1 MRALAAGFGFEGR
14 ASSFPLA
21 SSQSQHKEVSEQMA
35 EDPADDISELFDKA
49 LTMIER
55 GDDPKHAANWFRS
68 QGPDAMAM
76 LIFREMIAFD
86 MATAILE
93 SKSSD
98 VPGIASA
105 TWRGAS
111 GARKLAEFW
120 LALYTPAWPSDWRTR
135 K

>member
-1 MRALAAGFGFEGR
+1 M
-14 ASSFPLA
+14 
-21 SSQSQHKEVSEQMA
+21 EVGGLMA
-35 EDPADDISELFDKA
+35 EDPAEDIAELFDEA

-55 GDDPKHAANWFRS
+55 GDDPKRAANWFRS

-135 K
+135 T